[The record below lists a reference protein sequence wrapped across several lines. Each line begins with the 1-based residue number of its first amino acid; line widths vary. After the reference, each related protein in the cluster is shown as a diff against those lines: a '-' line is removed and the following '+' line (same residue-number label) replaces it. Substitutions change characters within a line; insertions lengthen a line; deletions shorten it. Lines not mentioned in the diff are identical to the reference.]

1 MHRPQV
7 LFLDEPTTGLDP
19 EARTAMWEEISR
31 LAGEEGLTILLTT
44 HYLEEADRL
53 AERIAIVDR
62 GRVVAEGTPDELK
75 GELRGDAVHVELRDT
90 PDEVDARLLATAL
103 GEFAAVREVTVE
115 GRRLSARADDGPA
128 AVPHVLAVLEQQG
141 AAVASVTVAR
151 PSLDDVYLRYAG
163 RRFADADTGTGG
175 TGATAVQP
183 HGERGRRPMSTETL
197 HQTWYMTQRQLMAIL
212 RQPVFLVVTL
222 VQPVIWLFLFGS
234 LFRKVVELPGFG
246 AGSYLDYLVPGVVVM
261 SAVSSN
267 MWAYMGTLE
276 EIERGTLNRFLTTPV
291 SRTALMNANVLQQGC
306 STAAQSVLIVLLG
319 KLGGADY
326 PGGIGGLLVLL
337 LASVLLGTVFGAASN
352 AVGMLV
358 RQRES
363 IIGINSFLLLPLT
376 FLSSAFMAPGLMP
389 SWMRHVADGNPVNW
403 ALVAGRS
410 AMSAD
415 PDWGDVLS
423 RGGALL
429 ALAVAAVWLSTR
441 TFRSYQQSV

>member
-1 MHRPQV
+1 M
-7 LFLDEPTTGLDP
+7 
-19 EARTAMWEEISR
+19 
-31 LAGEEGLTILLTT
+31 
-44 HYLEEADRL
+44 
-53 AERIAIVDR
+53 
-62 GRVVAEGTPDELK
+62 
-75 GELRGDAVHVELRDT
+75 
-90 PDEVDARLLATAL
+90 
-103 GEFAAVREVTVE
+103 
-115 GRRLSARADDGPA
+115 SA
-128 AVPHVLAVLEQQG
+128 
-141 AAVASVTVAR
+141 
-151 PSLDDVYLRYAG
+151 
-163 RRFADADTGTGG
+163 
-175 TGATAVQP
+175 
-183 HGERGRRPMSTETL
+183 ETL
-197 HQTWYMTQRQLMAIL
+197 YQTWYMTQRQLLAIL

-267 MWAYMGTLE
+267 MWAGMGTLE

-291 SRTALMNANVLQQGC
+291 SRAALMNANVVQQGF

-326 PGGIGGLLVLL
+326 PGGITGLLVLL
-337 LASVLLGTVFGAASN
+337 VASVLLGTVFGASSN

-389 SWMRHVADGNPVNW
+389 SWMRHVADFNPVNW

-410 AMSAD
+410 AMAQD
-415 PDWGDVLS
+415 PDWGDVLG